1 LNSQG
6 NDLLEKGFSREAA
19 AAYRKAL
26 LLEPKDAR
34 LHYNLALALSK
45 LQEHSDE
52 ERQLR
57 QAIELD
63 PHFAQA
69 QNQLGSSLMLRERFD
84 EAEREFRAAIE
95 SDPQYAEALNKIGR
109 ASCRERVWI
118 S

>member
-1 LNSQG
+1 MQAGSLNSQG

-69 QNQLGSSLMLRERFD
+69 QNPLGSSLLLSERFD
-84 EAEREFRAAIE
+84 EAGREFRVAVD
-95 SDPQYAEALNKIGR
+95 SDTPDAEALIKFGP
-109 ASCRERVWI
+109 SL
-118 S
+118 